1 MFGNATGHDHPQ
13 SIDCSTKGH
22 PTGLVLR
29 TGRPAMRRLE
39 MNQINS
45 SQVYDELPASPV
57 IRSARLRFRSTQF
70 LNVHLC
76 STAVNL
82 AAAKLLLFFGM
93 LCSFQ
98 PNGCP
103 AQDVFRKISQ
113 QPNAPFSPAARAE
126 TNRLKTV
133 GTNLRSFGIPFQ
145 INADNNAFIEVQ
157 LYLSRDLGST
167 WNFAGRQATDR
178 NDFPFKSTEDGEY
191 WFSMKT
197 LDRDRQL
204 LPDGNPQPELKIIV
218 DTVKPTLDFQVES
231 DAAGRV
237 ICRWTAKDKNLQPES
252 MQIFYQNAAANNS
265 ANPWKKVPIQLNG
278 RQRGGIYSDQIA
290 WWPETK
296 ERQLRVAVE
305 IKDIAG
311 NAVQANRLITIQPT
325 QWRHSSE
332 STAQINDRPQPS
344 RDIEITKSQSPID
357 RQQSP
362 AQNNYANTQFRSPQG
377 QFSSINSEIKTAA
390 EARQPA
396 PRSFPLPK
404 ATPDTSAMNASV
416 AGNADSIVWESK
428 TKREFSK
435 NQTNVAT
442 ARPQSFPLNSRPPS
456 QPAPRQLLARPSLD
470 VPPNASTTK
479 ISKGMF
485 IGESSTMGVT
495 NQYRGPS
502 AKIARPLPAPTL
514 VPGVSNQA
522 PTIPPSDGQY
532 STQPLPKL
540 PLETGTENP
549 TTTRKPPADADQRN
563 PDASRATPTVSPTD
577 NSNSISNSSPTITKK
592 PKMNTVDQVIG
603 SMRFD
608 LQYAIDAI
616 DPSGVDRVILWGTQ
630 DGVHWKSWASDP
642 DSRSPF
648 PVSVEQN
655 GTYGFRIV
663 VHSKDGLTGTGPSTG
678 DPADIWITVDTEKP
692 QTRINSVP
700 YGRGREAG
708 QLVINYTV
716 QDSELTV
723 RPVTLAY
730 SSTVNGPW
738 IIIDENLSNEGR
750 HLWKPGTEVPQKI
763 FLMIEARDKAGNIG
777 THLLQQ
783 PIDISGL
790 VPSGTIS
797 GVTVVGKN

>member
-1 MFGNATGHDHPQ
+1 
-13 SIDCSTKGH
+13 
-22 PTGLVLR
+22 
-29 TGRPAMRRLE
+29 

-45 SQVYDELPASPV
+45 SQVYDKLTSRPESSSTRLP
-57 IRSARLRFRSTQF
+57 FRTTQF
-70 LNVHLC
+70 FNVHSC
-76 STAVNL
+76 STTVSL
-82 AAAKLLLFFGM
+82 PTVRLLLFFGIM
-93 LCSFQ
+93 FSLQPHGCS
-98 PNGCP
+98 
-103 AQDVFRKISQ
+103 AQDFFRKINQ
-113 QPNAPFSPAARAE
+113 QPSAPFSPAARAE

-145 INADNNAFIEVQ
+145 INAENNAFIEVQ

-197 LDRDRQL
+197 LDRDRRL

-252 MQIFYQNAAANNS
+252 MQIFYQSAAANNS

-278 RQRGGIYSDQIA
+278 RQRSGIYSDQIA

-311 NAVQANRLITIQPT
+311 NAVQANRQITIQPA

-344 RDIEITKSQSPID
+344 RDIEITKSMAPIE
-357 RQQSP
+357 RHQLP
-362 AQNNYANTQFRSPQG
+362 AQNNYANTQFHSPQE
-377 QFSSINSEIKTAA
+377 QFSSFNSEIKTAA
-390 EARQPA
+390 RAMQPA
-396 PRSFPLPK
+396 PRSFPSPT
-404 ATPDTSAMNASV
+404 ATQDTSAMSASL
-416 AGNADSIVWESK
+416 AGDADAIVWESK

-442 ARPQSFPLNSRPPS
+442 ARPRSFPLNSQPPS
-456 QPAPRQLLARPSLD
+456 QPAPRQLLAKPSLD
-470 VPPNASTTK
+470 APPNASTTQ

-485 IGESSTMGVT
+485 IGESSTMGAT
-495 NQYRGPS
+495 NQYRGPRGE
-502 AKIARPLPAPTL
+502 IERPITAPTL
-514 VPGVSNQA
+514 VPAVSNQA

-540 PLETGTENP
+540 PLEAGNENL
-549 TTTRKPPADADQRN
+549 TTTRKPPADADPR
-563 PDASRATPTVSPTD
+563 PPMASHSAPTASPTD
-577 NSNSISNSSPTITKK
+577 NSNWISNSSPTITKK

-630 DGVHWKSWASDP
+630 DGVQWKSWASDP

-700 YGRGREAG
+700 YGRGPEAG

-723 RPVTLAY
+723 RPITLAY

-750 HLWKPGTEVPQKI
+750 HLWKPGTDVPQKI

-797 GVTVVGKN
+797 GVTVVGQN

>member
-1 MFGNATGHDHPQ
+1 
-13 SIDCSTKGH
+13 
-22 PTGLVLR
+22 
-29 TGRPAMRRLE
+29 

-45 SQVYDELPASPV
+45 SKVYDKLSSRSEISSTSLP
-57 IRSARLRFRSTQF
+57 FGTTQF
-70 LNVHLC
+70 LNVHSC
-76 STAVNL
+76 STKVSL
-82 AAAKLLLFFGM
+82 PVVRLILYIGM
-93 LCSFQ
+93 LLSFQ
-98 PNGCP
+98 PYGCP
-103 AQDVFRKISQ
+103 AQDFIPKINQ
-113 QPNAPFSPAARAE
+113 QPSAPFSPAARAE

-167 WNFAGRQATDR
+167 WNFAGRQTTDR

-197 LDRDRQL
+197 LDRDRRL

-237 ICRWTAKDKNLQPES
+237 ICRWTAKDKNLLPES
-252 MQIFYQNAAANNS
+252 MQIFYQSAAANNS

-311 NAVQANRLITIQPT
+311 NAVQANRLITIQPA
-325 QWRHSSE
+325 QWRYSSE

-344 RDIEITKSQSPID
+344 RDIEITKSLAPID
-357 RQQSP
+357 RHQLP
-362 AQNNYANTQFRSPQG
+362 AQNNYANTQFRSPQE
-377 QFSSINSEIKTAA
+377 QFSSINSEIKTAVGA
-390 EARQPA
+390 MQPA
-396 PRSFPLPK
+396 PRSFLSPT
-404 ATPDTSAMNASV
+404 ASQDTSEVNAYL
-416 AGNADSIVWESK
+416 AGEADSIVWESK
-428 TKREFSK
+428 AKREFSK

-442 ARPQSFPLNSRPPS
+442 ARPRSFPLNSQPPS

-485 IGESSTMGVT
+485 IGESSTMGAT
-495 NQYRGPS
+495 NQYRGPRGE
-502 AKIARPLPAPTL
+502 IERPITAPTL
-514 VPGVSNQA
+514 VPAVSNQA
-522 PTIPPSDGQY
+522 PTIPPSNGQY

-540 PLETGTENP
+540 PLETGNENL
-549 TTTRKPPADADQRN
+549 TITRQPPANADPR
-563 PDASRATPTVSPTD
+563 TPMVSHSIPTASPTD
-577 NSNSISNSSPTITKK
+577 NSNWMSNSSPTITKK

-630 DGVHWKSWASDP
+630 DGVQWKSWASDP

-723 RPVTLAY
+723 RPITLAY

-750 HLWKPGTEVPQKI
+750 HLWKPGTDVPQKI

-797 GVTVVGKN
+797 GVTVVGQN